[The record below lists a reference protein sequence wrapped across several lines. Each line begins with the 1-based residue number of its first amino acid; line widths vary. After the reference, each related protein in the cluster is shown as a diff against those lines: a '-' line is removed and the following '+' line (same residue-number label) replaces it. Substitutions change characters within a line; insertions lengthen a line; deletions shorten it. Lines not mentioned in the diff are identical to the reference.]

1 MKKIFLILIC
11 CVVMGLNTRAQQLVY
26 SSFLGGSGNDATWWL
41 DNMAVDENGN
51 ICLAIDTDS
60 KDFPVTEDA
69 YDKTYNGGN
78 KWGMEDIA
86 IVKLSIENNRLEY
99 STYFGGSGPEFVTQ
113 LFCRGNYLYLTGNHG
128 SKDFPISD
136 NAYDSDFNGP
146 DFRHADGFIS
156 VFNKNELITSSH
168 IGTTGNEGGYNISVN
183 EKNNIV
189 VTTQLSIPDE
199 LGLTNNYSE
208 MANSD
213 AAYACILLFNS
224 KGDSLLS
231 SLQLGLASSLSSVI
245 DDEGYVYLAGSTSD
259 LNFPVTSGVYDT
271 GFNGGN
277 KAYKGDF
284 FITKLSPDLDEII
297 FSTYIGGSGD
307 ESYPKIVIDKDKNI
321 VLFGITESEDYP
333 LTENAYQSLRK
344 GTRDFVLT
352 KLSADGKNILYS
364 TLFGS
369 HENDTENNAEI
380 AINNNGELCLSGCT
394 DGTDFPVTQ
403 NAFQLVNNGKKDLF
417 LTMLSNDLQQ
427 IKYST
432 YLGGE
437 EDDMLPSLLFA
448 DDKNVVL
455 CGTSLSPDFPV
466 SYCAYCDKLN
476 GNSDVVLV
484 QFQISQ

>member
-1 MKKIFLILIC
+1 MKKIILILIYC
-11 CVVMGLNTRAQQLVY
+11 IVMGLNTHAQQLVY

-60 KDFPVTEDA
+60 KDFPFTEDA

-86 IVKLSIENNRLEY
+86 IVKFSIENNRLEY
-99 STYFGGSGPEFVTQ
+99 SSYFGGSGPEFVTQ
-113 LFCRGNYLYLTGNHG
+113 LFCRNDFLYLTGNHG
-128 SKDFPISD
+128 SMDFPVTPD
-136 NAYDSDFNGP
+136 AYDNDFNGP
-146 DFRHADGFIS
+146 DFRHADGFMS
-156 VFNKNELITSSH
+156 VFNKNELIASSH
-168 IGTTGNEGGYNISVN
+168 IGTTGNEGGYSISVN

-213 AAYACILLFNS
+213 AAYACILLFNP
-224 KGDSLLS
+224 KGDSLLT
-231 SLQLGLASSLSSVI
+231 SLQLGMASSLSSVI
-245 DDEGYVYLAGSTSD
+245 DDKGYVYLAGSTSD
-259 LNFPVTSGVYDT
+259 LHFPVTSDVYDT
-271 GFNGGN
+271 DFNGGV
-277 KAYKGDF
+277 KEWKGDF
-284 FITKLSPDLDEII
+284 FVIKLSPELEKII
-297 FSTYIGGSGD
+297 FSTYIGGSSD

-352 KLSADGKNILYS
+352 KLSSDGKNILYS
-364 TLFGS
+364 TLLGS
-369 HENDTENNAEI
+369 NEIGTENNGEI
-380 AINNNGELCLSGCT
+380 AINSNDEICLSGST

-403 NAFQLVNNGKKDLF
+403 NAFQSVNNGKKDLF
-417 LTMLSNDLQQ
+417 LTILSKDLEQ

-432 YLGGE
+432 YLGGK
-437 EDDMLPSLLFA
+437 EDDMLPSLLFT

-466 SYCAYCDKLN
+466 SVNTFCDKLN

-484 QFQISQ
+484 HFEINQ